1 METAIAMNTM
11 VITIDTADSTA
22 VNDNPCFLKSSV
34 LNVVLPLV
42 AKIFNV
48 LLLI

>member
-11 VITIDTADSTA
+11 VITTGTADSTA

-34 LNVVLPLV
+34 VIVLQVV